1 MPSARLGSED
11 RSVLL
16 TVSSDLNDTRTLQ
29 AYLDEWTVRS
39 VQTCAEALGSLR
51 RSSCSVVICERE
63 LPDGN
68 WQDLLSAMSGLQQAP
83 PLIVM
88 SRLADEALW
97 ADVLRQGGFDV
108 VSKPLEKIEVC
119 RVFSGATRWTSRG
132 KAFAQA
138 S

>member
-1 MPSARLGSED
+1 
-11 RSVLL
+11 
-16 TVSSDLNDTRTLQ
+16 
-29 AYLDEWTVRS
+29 
-39 VQTCAEALGSLR
+39 
-51 RSSCSVVICERE
+51 
-63 LPDGN
+63 
-68 WQDLLSAMSGLQQAP
+68 MSGLQQAP

-108 VSKPLEKIEVC
+108 VSKPLEKIEVR